1 MDRGPV
7 ELVQF
12 LRLFD
17 LLGDG
22 WLALLVTG
30 VLAGFIARFI
40 TSDAR
45 RVGLLSTCA
54 LGIAGALAGRYGGHA
69 LGLALGTPGARF
81 LAALA
86 GSFVLAV
93 AGRLLFRR
101 ARPQAPPAA

>member
-1 MDRGPV
+1 MDKGPV
-7 ELVQF
+7 ELVQV
-12 LRLFD
+12 LRVFD

-22 WLALLVTG
+22 WAALLLTG
-30 VLAGFIARFI
+30 ALAGFIARFI

-45 RVGLLSTCA
+45 RIGLLPTCA
-54 LGIAGALAGRYGGHA
+54 LGIAGALLGRYGGHA
-69 LGLALGTPGARF
+69 LGLALATPGPRF

-86 GSFVLAV
+86 GSLLLAI

>member
-1 MDRGPV
+1 MDKGPV

-22 WLALLVTG
+22 GEALVLTG
-30 VLAGFIARFI
+30 VLAGFIARFA

-45 RVGLLSTCA
+45 RIGLLPTCA
-54 LGIAGALAGRYGGHA
+54 LGIAGALLGRYGGHA
-69 LGLALGTPGARF
+69 LGLGLATPGPRF

-86 GSFVLAV
+86 GSLLLAV

-101 ARPQAPPAA
+101 TPPDAPPAA

>member
-22 WLALLVTG
+22 WVALLASG
-30 VLAGFIARFI
+30 VLAGFIARFV

-45 RVGLLSTCA
+45 RIGLLSTCA
-54 LGIAGALAGRYGGHA
+54 LGIAGALLGRYGGHA
-69 LGLALGTPGARF
+69 LGLALSTPGPRF
-81 LAALA
+81 LAALS
-86 GSFVLAV
+86 GSLVLAV
-93 AGRLLFRR
+93 AGRLLIRR
-101 ARPQAPPAA
+101 ARPQAPPTA